1 MMKLAKKLLVIFGS
15 VSLMSCASSNNSNEV
30 RKYPPINDTRKKVP
44 SLTFNCNGK
53 KFVVVYV
60 TSDKIQLIDESSNSR
75 FQLDQVVSTSG
86 SKYSDGKIE
95 IHIKGREAVLNQD
108 GNDVSC
114 YLVR

>member
-1 MMKLAKKLLVIFGS
+1 MMKLAKKLLVI
-15 VSLMSCASSNNSNEV
+15 SLMSCASSNNSNEV
-30 RKYPPINDTRKKVP
+30 RKYPPINDNMQKVP
-44 SLTFNCNGK
+44 SQTFNCNGK

-75 FQLDQVVSTSG
+75 FQLDHVVSASG

>member
-15 VSLMSCASSNNSNEV
+15 VSLMRCASSNNSNEV
-30 RKYPPINDTRKKVP
+30 RKYPPTNDNMQKVP
-44 SLTFNCNGK
+44 SQTFNCNGK
-53 KFVVVYV
+53 KFFVVYV
-60 TSDKIQLIDESSNSR
+60 TSDKIQLIDKSSNSR

-108 GNDVSC
+108 GNDISC

>member
-15 VSLMSCASSNNSNEV
+15 VSLMSCATSNNSNEV
-30 RKYPPINDTRKKVP
+30 RKYPSINDTRKKVP
-44 SLTFNCNGK
+44 SQTFNCNGK

-75 FQLDQVVSTSG
+75 FQLDQVVSASG